1 MWKRGVGKNEKEW
14 GMRRLGPI
22 LLTLRTEEVTE
33 WSDRRQPVEAGK
45 GQEKDS
51 PIKLPKSSQAHAL
64 ILVQ

>member
-1 MWKRGVGKNEKEW
+1 
-14 GMRRLGPI
+14 MRRMGY
-22 LLTLRTEEVTE
+22 EETRPNVADLEDGGGNCE